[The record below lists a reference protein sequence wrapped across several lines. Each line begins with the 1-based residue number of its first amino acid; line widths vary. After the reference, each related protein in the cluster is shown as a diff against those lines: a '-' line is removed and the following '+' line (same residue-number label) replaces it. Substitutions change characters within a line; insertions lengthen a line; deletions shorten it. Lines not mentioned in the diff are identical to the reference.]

1 MKQVFI
7 LNFLF
12 FLVTAS
18 TCFCQTDTYH
28 IGPRDVLSVAIYAG
42 GVEQESVIVTVS
54 EHGKINVPFIGS
66 VTARGLTLAELE
78 TVVQGP
84 LEQDYFVDPQVNV
97 QVKEYHSI
105 RFFISGAVKKPGQ
118 YEMTSATNFLEL
130 VARAEGLIKDRGSI
144 AYVLRE
150 THGISTEE
158 DVKKAIETHATINVD
173 LTRLLDEGDMSHN
186 ISLIP
191 GDIVYIP
198 RADKLN
204 QSVYKIY
211 VEGEV
216 KKPGVY
222 DYQPGMT
229 AMTACVL
236 AGGFDKYAAISRVKI
251 VRNENGKQ
259 KIIKMNLEKVQD
271 GRIPDIPINP
281 GDHIHIPET
290 WL

>member
-1 MKQVFI
+1 MKQKFI
-7 LNFLF
+7 LIFLF
-12 FLVTAS
+12 CMVVVS
-18 TCFCQTDTYH
+18 TGFCQTDTYH
-28 IGPRDVLSVAIYAG
+28 IGPRDVLSVTIYAG
-42 GVEQESVIVTVS
+42 GVKQETAVVTVS
-54 EHGKINVPFIGS
+54 EHGKINVPFLGS
-66 VTARGLTLAELE
+66 VSARGLTLAELE
-78 TVVQGP
+78 TAIQTP

-97 QVKEYHSI
+97 QIKEYHSI
-105 RFFISGAVKKPGQ
+105 RFFISGAVKKPGL
-118 YEMTSATNFLEL
+118 YEMTSATNLLEL
-130 VARAEGLIKDRGSI
+130 VAQAEGVLPDRGSI

-150 THGISTEE
+150 IHGLKTEE
-158 DVKKAIETHATINVD
+158 DVRNAVKSNATIKVD

-186 ISLIP
+186 IILVS

-198 RADKLN
+198 RANKLD

-222 DYQPGMT
+222 TYQPGMT
-229 AMTACVL
+229 AMAACVL

-259 KIIKMNLEKVQD
+259 EIIKVNLEKVQD
-271 GRIPDIPINP
+271 GRTLDIPIKP
-281 GDHIHIPET
+281 GDHIHVPET

>member
-1 MKQVFI
+1 MKQKVI
-7 LNFLF
+7 LVFLF
-12 FLVTAS
+12 TLVAAGTGL
-18 TCFCQTDTYH
+18 CRTDTYH
-28 IGPRDVLSVAIYAG
+28 IGPRDVLTVSIHAG
-42 GVEQESVIVTVS
+42 GVEQEKVVVTVS

-66 VTARGLTLAELE
+66 VTAQGLTLAELE
-78 TVVQGP
+78 TAIQGP
-84 LEQDYFVDPQVNV
+84 LELDYFVDPQVNV

-105 RFFISGAVKKPGQ
+105 SFFISGAVKKPGQ

-130 VARAEGLIKDRGSI
+130 VARAEGLLNERGSI

-150 THGISTEE
+150 THGINTEE
-158 DVKKAIETHATINVD
+158 DVKKAIKNNATIKVD

-186 ISLIP
+186 ISLVP
-191 GDIVYIP
+191 GDIIYVP
-198 RADKLN
+198 RATKLN

-229 AMTACVL
+229 AMAACVL
-236 AGGFDKYAAISRVKI
+236 AGGFDKYAAISRAKI

-259 KIIKMNLEKVQD
+259 EIIKVNLEKVQD
-271 GRIPDIPINP
+271 GRTPDIPIKP
-281 GDHIHIPET
+281 GDRIHIPET

>member
-7 LNFLF
+7 LIFLF
-12 FLVTAS
+12 SLVTAG
-18 TCFCQTDTYH
+18 TGLCQTDTYL

-42 GVEQESVIVTVS
+42 GVEQETVVLTVS

-66 VTARGLTLAELE
+66 VIAQGLTLAELE
-78 TVVQGP
+78 TAIHGP

-118 YEMTSATNFLEL
+118 YEMTSSTNFLEL
-130 VARAEGLIKDRGSI
+130 VARAEGLLPDRGSI

-150 THGISTEE
+150 NHGISTEE
-158 DVKKAIETHATINVD
+158 DVKKAIKNNATIKVD
-173 LTRLLDEGDMSHN
+173 LTRLLDEGDLSHN
-186 ISLIP
+186 ITLIP

-216 KKPGVY
+216 KRPGVY

-229 AMTACVL
+229 AMAACVL

-251 VRNENGKQ
+251 VRNENGNQ
-259 KIIKMNLEKVQD
+259 EIIKVNLEKVQD
-271 GRIPDIPINP
+271 GRIPDIPIKP

>member
-1 MKQVFI
+1 MKQVLI
-7 LNFLF
+7 LTLLF
-12 FLVTAS
+12 SLVTAG
-18 TCFCQTDTYH
+18 TGVCQTDTYH
-28 IGPRDVLSVAIYAG
+28 IGSRDVLTIDIHAG
-42 GVEQESVIVTVS
+42 GVAQEKTQVTVS
-54 EHGKINVPFIGS
+54 EHGKINVPFIGPIK
-66 VTARGLTLAELE
+66 AEGLTLTELE
-78 TVVQGP
+78 DAIHSP
-84 LEQDYFVDPQVNV
+84 LARDYFVNPQVNV

-105 RFFISGAVKKPGQ
+105 GFFISGAVKKPGQ

-130 VARAEGLIKDRGSI
+130 VARAEGLIEDRGSI

-158 DVKKAIETHATINVD
+158 DVKKAIKNSATIKVD
-173 LTRLLDEGDMSHN
+173 LTRLLDEGDMSYN
-186 ISLIP
+186 ISLVP
-191 GDIVYIP
+191 GDIVYVP
-198 RADKLN
+198 RANKLN

-229 AMTACVL
+229 AMGACIL
-236 AGGFDKYAAISRVKI
+236 AGGFDKYAAISRAKI

-259 KIIKMNLEKVQD
+259 EIIKMNLEKVQD
-271 GRIPDIPINP
+271 GQIPDIPINP
-281 GDHIHIPET
+281 GDRIHIPET

>member
-7 LNFLF
+7 LTLLF
-12 FLVTAS
+12 FLVAAGPG
-18 TCFCQTDTYH
+18 FCQTGTYH
-28 IGPRDVLSVAIYAG
+28 IGPRDVLSVSIHAG
-42 GVEQESVIVTVS
+42 GVAQEKIDVTVS

-66 VTARGLTLAELE
+66 IKAEGLTLTELE
-78 TVVQGP
+78 DAIQTP
-84 LEQDYFVDPQVNV
+84 LAQDYFVNPQVNV

-105 RFFISGAVKKPGQ
+105 SFFISGAVKKPGQ
-118 YEMTSATNFLEL
+118 YEMTSVTNFLEL
-130 VARAEGLIKDRGSI
+130 VSRAEGLLKDRGSI

-150 THGISTEE
+150 IHGISTEE
-158 DVKKAIETHATINVD
+158 DVKKAIKNNATIKVD
-173 LTRLLDEGDMSHN
+173 LTQLLDEGDMSHN
-186 ISLIP
+186 ITLVP

-229 AMTACVL
+229 AMAACVM

-259 KIIKMNLEKVQD
+259 EVIKVNLEKVQD
-271 GRIPDIPINP
+271 GRTPDIPIKP

>member
-1 MKQVFI
+1 MKRVFI
-7 LNFLF
+7 LILLF
-12 FLVTAS
+12 TLITAG
-18 TCFCQTDTYH
+18 TGLCQTATYH
-28 IGPRDVLSVAIYAG
+28 IGPRDVLSVAIHAG
-42 GVEQESVIVTVS
+42 GVEQEKTEVTVS
-54 EHGKINVPFIGS
+54 EHGKINVPFIGPIK
-66 VTARGLTLAELE
+66 AEGLTLTELE
-78 TVVQGP
+78 NAIQIP
-84 LEQDYFVDPQVNV
+84 LARDYFVNPQVHV

-105 RFFISGAVKKPGQ
+105 NFFISGAVKKPGE

-130 VARAEGLIKDRGSI
+130 VARAEGLLKDRGSI

-150 THGISTEE
+150 IHGISTEE
-158 DVKKAIETHATINVD
+158 DVKKAIKKNATIKVD
-173 LTRLLDEGDMSHN
+173 LTRLLDEGDISHN
-186 ISLIP
+186 MSLVS
-191 GDIVYIP
+191 GDIVYVP
-198 RADKLN
+198 RANKLN

-222 DYQPGMT
+222 DYQPGIT
-229 AMTACVL
+229 TMTACVL

-259 KIIKMNLEKVQD
+259 KIIKVNLEKVQD
-271 GRIPDIPINP
+271 GQSSDIPIKP